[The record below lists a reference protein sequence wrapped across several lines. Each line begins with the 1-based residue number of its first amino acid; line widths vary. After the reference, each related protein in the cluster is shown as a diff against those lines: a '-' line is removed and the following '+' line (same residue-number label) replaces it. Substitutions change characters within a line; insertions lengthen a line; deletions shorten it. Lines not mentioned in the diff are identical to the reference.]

1 MLRHQQ
7 PRQEDGWHCQFPC
20 FPVYSIRILTVRMH
34 RRYVFV
40 VNTEPALTLERAQ
53 VATSMDGDGKC
64 GFFRREIP
72 LCLAWLQIF
81 LGASGICTMT
91 MKTLGPPFSFRQH
104 SATSVAERE
113 NSKKAQPPATHA
125 TAHVDSR
132 RANEASRLG
141 WCYHIFCL
149 AGTRTKLYL
158 ISTTPPISVSDL
170 T

>member
-1 MLRHQQ
+1 
-7 PRQEDGWHCQFPC
+7 
-20 FPVYSIRILTVRMH
+20 MH

-91 MKTLGPPFSFRQH
+91 METLGPPFSFRQH
-104 SATSVAERE
+104 SATSVAERK

-132 RANEASRLG
+132 RANEASSWDG
-141 WCYHIFCL
+141 VTTFSAWPVL
-149 AGTRTKLYL
+149 ALSYTSFRRP
-158 ISTTPPISVSDL
+158 PPISVSDL
-170 T
+170 TPYLIGQPYMSDVLGDKAVLRRPYDR